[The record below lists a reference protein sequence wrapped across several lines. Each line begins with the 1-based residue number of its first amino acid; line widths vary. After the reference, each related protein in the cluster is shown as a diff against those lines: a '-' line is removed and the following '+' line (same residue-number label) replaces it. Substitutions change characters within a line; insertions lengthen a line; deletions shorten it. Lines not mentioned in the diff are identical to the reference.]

1 MKHGFRMR
9 LIFLLCALALI
20 VCLPALAGAAE
31 TTRYVSND
39 AELQQAVTD
48 ANAAGMSAH
57 ENGGAMDWMTIVV
70 TNDIVLTNGIGFD
83 EGTRVRITS
92 EENEQ
97 HTITCPGGD
106 GWGFFISNAGDSK
119 MEISNLIFDGTDSE
133 SAFLG
138 LLSASAHIGPNVIIE
153 NFTIDYFWPMISGF
167 DIVGD
172 YEDISF
178 SMEDVIFRN
187 NKAID
192 GTTLI
197 NISSSKIKMD
207 FDDCTFENNFVED
220 THGGVMRLYGEAN
233 ITNCTFENNK
243 ALGGGAIFA
252 MGADLTLTN
261 TTFKNNQAVY
271 PANPEGGDGGGALH
285 FQSGTT
291 ATITNCDFIGN
302 YTDISGGA
310 VTAFVDTEVTFTG
323 CNFLNNEAAT
333 HGGAIC
339 VADSFSK
346 ENPKPSKIFL
356 YDCLMEGNKAM
367 GEDQSNEH
375 NSDPLA
381 PGGGAIYLHEY
392 CEATLGSGT
401 ILQKN
406 YAKDSGGA
414 VYVCFGGRLEC
425 DGAQILDNESGLD
438 GGGVYVD
445 GTNAYSGYDH
455 SQTDFAPGPDDGY
468 AEGGQFDFV
477 QGIITGNLA
486 GRNGGGVY
494 IGGENEVIVN
504 DERHLYTG
512 GKLYMTGGVITENKA
527 QDMGGGVYVGSCDTA
542 SKLNPGGILQM
553 VDGAIYLNIAG
564 ENGNTSTGADD
575 AGADVYCEG
584 EYAYISVVSANAITA
599 YVRNRNM
606 PFVPEEHHTLYFT
619 NWYDDYSDQDPTYG
633 KTENKIGTGVNTG
646 RYTSSIEPDRMVYAP
661 YTMDDEYNALILDY
675 DLKPLPE
682 TGDTTPLALW
692 VMLAL
697 CSAAGLLLLRRR
709 HA

>member
-1 MKHGFRMR
+1 
-9 LIFLLCALALI
+9 
-20 VCLPALAGAAE
+20 
-31 TTRYVSND
+31 
-39 AELQQAVTD
+39 
-48 ANAAGMSAH
+48 
-57 ENGGAMDWMTIVV
+57 
-70 TNDIVLTNGIGFD
+70 
-83 EGTRVRITS
+83 
-92 EENEQ
+92 
-97 HTITCPGGD
+97 
-106 GWGFFISNAGDSK
+106 
-119 MEISNLIFDGTDSE
+119 
-133 SAFLG
+133 
-138 LLSASAHIGPNVIIE
+138 
-153 NFTIDYFWPMISGF
+153 
-167 DIVGD
+167 
-172 YEDISF
+172 
-178 SMEDVIFRN
+178 
-187 NKAID
+187 
-192 GTTLI
+192 
-197 NISSSKIKMD
+197 
-207 FDDCTFENNFVED
+207 
-220 THGGVMRLYGEAN
+220 
-233 ITNCTFENNK
+233 
-243 ALGGGAIFA
+243 
-252 MGADLTLTN
+252 
-261 TTFKNNQAVY
+261 
-271 PANPEGGDGGGALH
+271 
-285 FQSGTT
+285 
-291 ATITNCDFIGN
+291 TITNCDFIGN

-455 SQTDFAPGPDDGY
+455 SQIDFAPGPDDGY

-504 DERHLYTG
+504 DEQHLYTG